1 MDWMSVLW
9 SALAGAG
16 VLFVWGA
23 ICWVALP
30 HHFPD
35 WKRLTNEGDVERALA
50 ASPPSTGLYALPHW
64 ETYPQGMKDKAFR
77 ERFKRGPNAH
87 VYVIGDCSESAGTF
101 LRGFLLNLLVAFLC
115 AYLLHRGVFHV
126 TDLAHT
132 VILFAVLGG
141 LVHGVNAAQHAIWM
155 GYPWRPVLTGL
166 FDGVVGFALLGL
178 VLHLLR

>member
-30 HHFPD
+30 HHFGD
-35 WKRLTNEGDVERALA
+35 WNRLPNEGDVERALA
-50 ASPPSTGLYALPHW
+50 ASPPATGLYALPHW
-64 ETYPQGMKDKAFR
+64 APYPQQMRDKAFR
-77 ERFKRGPNAH
+77 ERFRRGPNAH
-87 VYVIGDCSESAGTF
+87 LYVIGDCSESPGTF
-101 LRGFLLNLLVAFLC
+101 LKGFLLNLVVAFALTV
-115 AYLLHRGVFHV
+115 LLHRGWLNLI
-126 TDLAHT
+126 DLPRT
-132 VILFAVLGG
+132 VLFFAGLGG
-141 LVHGVNAAQHAIWM
+141 LVHGVNPASHAIWM

-166 FDGVVGFALLGL
+166 FDGVVGFTLLGL